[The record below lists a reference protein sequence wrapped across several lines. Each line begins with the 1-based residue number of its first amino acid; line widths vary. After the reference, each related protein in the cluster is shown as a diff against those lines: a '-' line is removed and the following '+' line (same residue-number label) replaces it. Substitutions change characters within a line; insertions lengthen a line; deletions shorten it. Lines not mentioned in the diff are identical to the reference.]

1 MSARNTELAHRVV
14 ELSRLNKDLSQL
26 LASAGIAAVF
36 VDQRMRILRFTSTAA
51 TLINLT
57 LSDVGRPLGHIV
69 SRLFRSEHL
78 VADVQA
84 VLDGHSPQDAQLQI
98 PAGLWFETRIR
109 PYRQLDNTLDG
120 ATITFVDITEIKRL
134 EQALY
139 EGEERYRAMVDWSPE
154 AINVLRDGKFIY
166 VNPAAIEMYG
176 ATCAQDLLGQA
187 SSDRVHPDDLHIA
200 QVRMNRLT
208 TQRVNAP
215 LVEMRFFKLD
225 GSEIVVQAQAKP
237 IDYEGA
243 PAVHVAWRDITERKK
258 AETALRESRERMQ
271 IADQVLHLAFHDTL
285 TSLPNRRVLN
295 DRLHQTMVSS
305 KRSACYGAL
314 MFLDLDNFKSLNDA
328 HGHAAGDLLLIEAAQ
343 RLKNCVREMDTVA
356 RFGGDEF
363 VVMLSQLDTDRAES
377 TSQARTVAEKI
388 SVMLAQPYQLSLRRE
403 GQADLSVDHHCS
415 VSIGVALFINDEASH
430 DEILKWA
437 DTAMYR
443 AKKTGP
449 SLIHFHDPG
458 T

>member
-1 MSARNTELAHRVV
+1 MEDLT
-14 ELSRLNKDLSQL
+14 RLNNDLSQL
-26 LASAGIAAVF
+26 LDSTGIAAVF
-36 VDQRMRILRFTSTAA
+36 VDQRMRILRFTPTASA
-51 TLINLT
+51 LINL
-57 LSDVGRPLGHIV
+57 SVNDVGRPLGHIV
-69 SRLFRSEHL
+69 SRLFLSEHL

-84 VLDGHSPQDAQLQI
+84 VLDTRSPHDAQIQI
-98 PAGLWFETRIR
+98 TAGLWFESRIR
-109 PYRQLDNTLDG
+109 PYRQLDKSLDG
-120 ATITFVDITEIKRL
+120 AIITFVDITEMKHM

-176 ATCAQDLLGQA
+176 ATAAHELLGRA

-200 QVRMNRLT
+200 QARMNRLT

-215 LVEMRFFKLD
+215 MAEMRFFKLD
-225 GSEIVVQAQAKP
+225 GSEIVVQAQAKS

-258 AETALRESRERMQ
+258 AEAALRESRERMQ
-271 IADQVLHLAFHDTL
+271 IADQVLHFAFHDTL
-285 TSLPNRRVLN
+285 TNLPNRRVLN
-295 DRLHQTMVSS
+295 DRIHQTMVTS

-363 VVMLSQLDTDRAES
+363 VVMLSQLNTDRAES

-388 SVMLAQPYQLSLRRE
+388 SVMLAQPYQLTVPRE
-403 GQADLSVDHHCS
+403 GQADLSVDHLCT
-415 VSIGVALFINDEASH
+415 VSIGVALFINDDASH

-437 DTAMYR
+437 DTAMYQ